1 MSMLVAA
8 LIFIPLLAVAIAH
21 FIWSIGGTWPLKS
34 RELLIKTVY
43 GRPGTKSMPPKLIT
57 FVVAVLILTAGVI
70 ALSLAD
76 ETGGGL
82 PLTLAGTALA
92 ALFLA
97 RGVVGYTPRWR
108 KIFTEEPFATLDR
121 KNYSPL
127 CLLIGVGFVILVVL
141 RLL

>member
-1 MSMLVAA
+1 MKPFAVALVAA
-8 LIFIPLLAVAIAH
+8 VLSTTAVAQD
-21 FIWSIGGTWPLKS
+21 K
-34 RELLIKTVY
+34 V
-43 GRPGTKSMPPKLIT
+43 
-57 FVVAVLILTAGVI
+57 ILGISGWTGFAP
-70 ALSLAD
+70 LSLAD
-76 ETGGGL
+76 KAGGGL

-108 KIFTEEPFATLDR
+108 KVFTEEPFATLDR

-127 CLLIGVGFVILVVL
+127 CLAIGIGFVILVVL